1 MKKKYLKNL
10 ILLRKKIE
18 HYKSIS
24 TDNINDLLQIR
35 KRLQKKETMSSKL
48 CSIEKLTQWKL
59 TNGKLKHYSNQFFS
73 VEGVKVKNANRE
85 VKNWEQLIFNQPHG
99 GVLAFLVRETKNK
112 GIEFLLHLRSEP
124 GDKNIKFCPTFSA
137 TKSNMNLA
145 HGGKKTDLF
154 DIIINQKGS
163 EIIAKSAHNEEGA
176 RFWQKRNE
184 NWLVFLKDPKNN
196 KTKKDKFVWAN
207 LWQIKKLCMEDCLI
221 NPYVKTILFM
231 I

>member
-24 TDNINDLLQIR
+24 ADNINDLLKIR
-35 KRLQKKETMSSKL
+35 KKLQKKETMSSKL

-124 GDKNIKFCPTFSA
+124 GDKNIKFCTQCQHEVHFCA
-137 TKSNMNLA
+137 TDDELVDAIQRNKC
-145 HGGKKTDLF
+145 
-154 DIIINQKGS
+154 
-163 EIIAKSAHNEEGA
+163 IA
-176 RFWQKRNE
+176 
-184 NWLVFLKDPKNN
+184 
-196 KTKKDKFVWAN
+196 
-207 LWQIKKLCMEDCLI
+207 IY
-221 NPYVKTILFM
+221 NPYNICESEMILGM
-231 I
+231 PEKK